1 MYAAAP
7 MSERPYE
14 IALLGATG
22 FTGRLCARYLAA
34 HAPKEVRWVL
44 AGRDT
49 RRLEEIRRSLE
60 AEPCPPRAVVRA
72 DVGEPSTLARLAA
85 DARVIQTTV
94 GPYARYGLP
103 VVEAAVAEGA
113 DYVDI
118 TGEPAFVSSSIER
131 FHATAESKGL
141 RIVHCCGFDSIPH
154 DLGAQMTA
162 ELLPN
167 EGPMKIEAFIRSR
180 GNVSG
185 GTWHSALNAMGEGRR
200 ATTRL
205 PRPVVAGRTAK
216 GLPKRIRYVSELG
229 AWAVPLPTIDPE
241 IVLRSALACPEFG
254 TDFRYGHYARVQR
267 FATVAGG
274 LAFIGGVVL
283 LAQAK
288 PTRDLLLRARAPG
301 EGPSEEKRKRGWFE
315 VTFIGEAGGKRV
327 VTSVSGGEPGY
338 DETSKMVSESALC
351 LALDRARLPA
361 RAGVLTTATAMGKVL
376 RERLV
381 RAGMR
386 FHVKESA

>member
-1 MYAAAP
+1 

-34 HAPKEVRWVL
+34 HAPKQVRWVL
-44 AGRDT
+44 AGRDEG
-49 RRLEEIRRSLE
+49 RLEEIRRSLE
-60 AEPCPPRAVVRA
+60 GEACPPRAVVRA
-72 DVGEPSTLARLAA
+72 DVGEPATLARLAA
-85 DARVIQTTV
+85 DTRVIQTTV
-94 GPYARYGLP
+94 GPYMRHGLP
-103 VVEAAVAEGA
+103 VVEAAVTAGT

-118 TGEPAFVSSSIER
+118 TGEPEFVGESITR
-131 FHATAESKGL
+131 FHADAERKGL

-185 GTWHSALNAMGEGRR
+185 GTWHSALNAMARGKE
-200 ATTRL
+200 AKTRL
-205 PRPVVAGRTAK
+205 PRATVAGRSARNV
-216 GLPKRIRYVSELG
+216 PRRVHYVSELG
-229 AWAVPLPTIDPE
+229 SWAVPLPTIDPE
-241 IVLRSALACPEFG
+241 IVLRSALMCPEFG
-254 TDFRYGHYARVQR
+254 AQFEYGHYARVRR

-274 LAFIGGVVL
+274 IAVVGGIVL
-283 LAQAK
+283 LAQAR
-288 PTRDLLLRARAPG
+288 PTRDLLLRMRAPG
-301 EGPSEEKRKRGWFE
+301 EGPSEEQRKRGWFE
-315 VTFIGEAGGKRV
+315 VTFLGEAGGKRV

-338 DETSKMVSESALC
+338 DETAKMVSESALC

-361 RAGVLTTATAMGKVL
+361 RAGVITTATAMGKVL

-381 RAGMR
+381 KAGMR
-386 FHVKESA
+386 FHVKEIV